1 MRQGLLDIL
10 GLLGFAAFVYG
21 LWLMWHPLAWT
32 VGGLL
37 ALGFALRASRVVT
50 PDPDAP

>member
-1 MRQGLLDIL
+1 MRQGLVDIL
-10 GLLGFAAFVYG
+10 GLLGFAAFLYG

-37 ALGFALRASRVVT
+37 ALGFALRASRGQSASGG
-50 PDPDAP
+50 P